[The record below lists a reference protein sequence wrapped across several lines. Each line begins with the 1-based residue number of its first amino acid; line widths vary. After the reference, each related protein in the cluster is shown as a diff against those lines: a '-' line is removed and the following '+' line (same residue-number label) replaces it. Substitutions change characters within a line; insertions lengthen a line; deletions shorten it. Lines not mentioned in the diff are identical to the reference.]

1 MNAFSQLAKPAGS
14 KMVLLAHI
22 RAELDSQARVQIR
35 PATVHEYALAMK
47 EQAGDGGLR
56 FPAVVLFG
64 FGPGYHVGDGFH
76 RIQAAREAEQ
86 SEILAE
92 VRPGGQREALL
103 WSITSNAD
111 HGLPRTNADKRKAVT
126 LLLADAEWSQWSD
139 HEIARRAQ
147 VSQGLVTKLRHSAS
161 DHGDQITARKVC
173 RGGTVYMMEPKATPT
188 GKGDDPPAAP
198 AAEPAST
205 DALGLPLRPALTA
218 VFAGR
223 AEFDAVLAVREQLAS
238 AIDQLART
246 PAGAALGQQLLR
258 RLENGQLVYRAAELE
273 GLRQKLSS
281 AVPHAGRCPLCH
293 ARRSD
298 YSSPSCRLCAGRGW
312 LTRAAFDTCPHDLKQ
327 ALMRLK
333 PEGACNSAP

>member
-1 MNAFSQLAKPAGS
+1 MNAISQFAKPTGS
-14 KMVLLAHI
+14 KMIPLADI
-22 RAELDSQARVQIR
+22 RTELDSQARVQIR

-64 FGPGYHVGDGFH
+64 DGPGYHVGDGCH
-76 RIQAAREAEQ
+76 RILAAREAELG
-86 SEILAE
+86 EILAE
-92 VRPGGQREALL
+92 VRPGGLREALL

-139 HEIARRAQ
+139 HEIARHGQ
-147 VSQGLVTKLRHSAS
+147 VSRAFVTKLRRELSG
-161 DHGDQITARKVC
+161 HGDQMTPRKVR
-173 RGGTVYMMEPKATPT
+173 RGDTVYTMERKATPT
-188 GKGDDPPAAP
+188 ESASKGDEPPAAP
-198 AAEPAST
+198 AAVPAPT
-205 DALGLPLRPALTA
+205 DALGLPLRPAVTA

-238 AIDQLART
+238 AVDQLART
-246 PAGAALGQQLLR
+246 PAGAALGQQLTR
-258 RLENGQLVYRAAELE
+258 RLENGQVVYRAPELE

-281 AVPHAGRCPLCH
+281 AVPHAGHCPLCH

-312 LTRAAFDTCPHDLKQ
+312 LTRATFDTCPHDLRQ
-327 ALMRLK
+327 ALPRLK
-333 PEGACNSAP
+333 TEGAA

>member
-14 KMVLLAHI
+14 KMIPLAHI
-22 RAELDSQARVQIR
+22 RTELDSQARVQIR

-76 RIQAAREAEQ
+76 RILATREAEQ

-103 WSITSNAD
+103 WSIAANAD

-139 HEIARRAQ
+139 HEIARRCQ
-147 VSQGLVTKLRHSAS
+147 VSQRFVSGLRKHVSENGSQMRP
-161 DHGDQITARKVC
+161 RKVR
-173 RGGTVYMMEPKATPT
+173 RGDTVYTMEPKATPT
-188 GKGDDPPAAP
+188 GNAGKGDEPPAATP
-198 AAEPAST
+198 AVPAPT

-223 AEFDAVLAVREQLAS
+223 AEFDAVLAVRDQLAS
-238 AIDQLART
+238 AVDQLAQT
-246 PAGAALGQQLLR
+246 PAGAALGQEARLGTKPAPPPSPHRKQGVFWGARVGR
-258 RLENGQLVYRAAELE
+258 RRAF
-273 GLRQKLSS
+273 
-281 AVPHAGRCPLCH
+281 V
-293 ARRSD
+293 
-298 YSSPSCRLCAGRGW
+298 
-312 LTRAAFDTCPHDLKQ
+312 
-327 ALMRLK
+327 
-333 PEGACNSAP
+333 

>member
-14 KMVLLAHI
+14 KMIPLAHI
-22 RAELDSQARVQIR
+22 RTELDSQARVQIR
-35 PATVHEYALAMK
+35 SATVHEYALAMK

-64 FGPGYHVGDGFH
+64 DGPGYHVGDGFH
-76 RIQAAREAEQ
+76 RILAAREAEQ
-86 SEILAE
+86 SEIVAE

-139 HEIARRAQ
+139 REIARRAQ
-147 VSQGLVTKLRHSAS
+147 VSRTIVTKLRNGAS
-161 DHGDQITARKVC
+161 GIKCQMTPRRVR
-173 RGGTVYMMEPKATPT
+173 RGEVVYTMAPKAMPT
-188 GKGDDPPAAP
+188 GDAGKGDESPAAP
-198 AAEPAST
+198 AAVPAST
-205 DALGLPLRPALTA
+205 DALGLPLRLALTE

-223 AEFDAVLAVREQLAS
+223 AEFDAVLAVRDQLAN

-246 PAGAALGQQLLR
+246 PAGAALAQQLMR
-258 RLENGQLVYRAAELE
+258 RLENGRPVYRAPELE

-281 AVPHAGRCPLCH
+281 AVPHAGHCPLCH
-293 ARRSD
+293 TRRSD

-312 LTRAAFDTCPHDLKQ
+312 LTRATFDTCSHDLRQ

-333 PEGACNSAP
+333 TEGAA